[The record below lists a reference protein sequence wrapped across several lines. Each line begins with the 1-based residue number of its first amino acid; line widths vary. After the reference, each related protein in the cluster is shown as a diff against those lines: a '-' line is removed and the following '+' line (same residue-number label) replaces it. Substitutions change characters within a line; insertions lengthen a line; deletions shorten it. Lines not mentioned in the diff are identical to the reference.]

1 MLTIRVPS
9 IKCSR
14 FHSQETEDSI
24 DGNDSP
30 GGGAELCPPDFV
42 FLALTRRNHADSRE
56 TYLGIPTGPPH
67 LLSVH
72 ISNPAFCPKW

>member
-1 MLTIRVPS
+1 MPS

-14 FHSQETEDSI
+14 FHSQETENSI

-42 FLALTRRNHADSRE
+42 FLVMTRRKGEGSRE
-56 TYLGIPTGPPH
+56 GRDLMGQVGGKGTK
-67 LLSVH
+67 
-72 ISNPAFCPKW
+72 AEAR

>member
-42 FLALTRRNHADSRE
+42 FVVMTRRILGVVADC
-56 TYLGIPTGPPH
+56 
-67 LLSVH
+67 
-72 ISNPAFCPKW
+72 SNYDKLHSNRFANVDQL